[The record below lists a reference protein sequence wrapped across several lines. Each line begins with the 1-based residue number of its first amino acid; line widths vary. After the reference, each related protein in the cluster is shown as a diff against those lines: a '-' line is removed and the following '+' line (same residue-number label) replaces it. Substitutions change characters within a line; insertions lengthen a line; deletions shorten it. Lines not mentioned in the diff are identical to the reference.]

1 MESVQNWEYS
11 SKHHSDGESC
21 FKYPPSTPAGWQ
33 LPKQD
38 DIWGEMGAL
47 LPFHPIS
54 GVPLSPGLV
63 LQGDPQRGSSIPS
76 CLYVRH
82 QAAGRDCFGKSISLF
97 SLLMN
102 CFELSWHKALS
113 NPKSCETSRYFLYLH
128 APQGASTYSV
138 GSLHL
143 FSYPA
148 PTRPSR
154 ARPFSRQVLV
164 LILRLASYLVF
175 FISNCLNFRLDVPA
189 ARRCCG
195 RGNGDWEERAPE

>member
-1 MESVQNWEYS
+1 MGRN
-11 SKHHSDGESC
+11 GGT
-21 FKYPPSTPAGWQ
+21 TPFSPHFWGPIVTRFGFAGG
-33 LPKQD
+33 P
-38 DIWGEMGAL
+38 AARV
-47 LPFHPIS
+47 FHPILPLRATPSS
-54 GVPLSPGLV
+54 GQGL
-63 LQGDPQRGSSIPS
+63 LW
-76 CLYVRH
+76 
-82 QAAGRDCFGKSISLF
+82 KSISLF